1 MKKSIGIIGGM
12 GPLATVNLM
21 EKIIKSDNAEK
32 DQDFTHVYVD
42 CNTSIPDR
50 TEAIL
55 NNGSNPLKQIIVSA
69 KKLENMGAD
78 ILVMP
83 CNTAHYFY
91 DSIQQSVNIPL
102 INMIEETCK
111 ELNKQNVECVGLLAT
126 NGTIKSNIYT
136 TIMNEYN
143 IEVIIP
149 NKKEQEIIMDI
160 IYKCVKT
167 NNFNYD
173 ISSFL
178 KLADNMVKLGASK
191 LVLGCTEL
199 PIFFEH
205 YCLKYNTIDPT
216 LVLAKTALKLSLN

>member
-21 EKIIKSDNAEK
+21 QKIIKNDNGQN
-32 DQDFTHVYVD
+32 DQEFTHVYVD

-55 NNGSNPLKQIIVSA
+55 NNGANPLQQIVISA
-69 KKLENMGAD
+69 RKLEKMGAD

-111 ELNKQNVECVGLLAT
+111 ELNKQNIKCVGLLAT
-126 NGTIKSNIYT
+126 NGTIKSNIYAKT
-136 TIMNEYN
+136 MKKYN
-143 IEVIIP
+143 IKLVRP
-149 NKKEQEIIMDI
+149 NKKEQEVITDI
-160 IYKCVKT
+160 IYKCVKN

-173 ISSFL
+173 ISLFL
-178 KLADNMVKLGASK
+178 KLVEKMLSSGANK

-199 PIFFEH
+199 PIIFEH

-216 LVLAKTALKLSLN
+216 LILAKTALNLSLN